1 MKKFIDIALVALLGN
16 IEALTGRKF
25 FASACGGID
34 LGADYDC
41 LQPLVPGVKQ
51 RLLLFNL
58 DDLSVVTYSLA
69 PTTLIEDITLK
80 STKAAFAFEGVKRS
94 LNPQYAFIPQT
105 VSVGYDHQVDFL
117 IFDISQEQKDNIEKM
132 GLSKLVAVVENN
144 NSVGN
149 GNSIFEV
156 YGLGVG
162 MELITAVRIP
172 GDLET
177 TGAFSL
183 SLKTSD
189 NEGKEPKMP
198 QSWFDTDY
206 TTTKAL
212 VDALLTPAP

>member
-1 MKKFIDIALVALLGN
+1 MKKISINL
-16 IEALTGRKF
+16 IESIKGLQIV
-25 FASACGGID
+25 ASACGGITI
-34 LGADYDC
+34 GADYDC
-41 LQPLVPGVKQ
+41 LTPLVPGVKQ
-51 RLLLFNL
+51 RLILFNL
-58 DDLSVVTYSLA
+58 EDIDTVAYSA
-69 PTTLIEDITLK
+69 TPPTSLIELITLVT
-80 STKAAFAFEGVKRS
+80 TKQAFAFEGIKRS

-117 IFDISQEQKDNIEKM
+117 VFDVSQEQKDNLEAM
-132 GLSKLVAVVENN
+132 ALGKLVAVVENN
-144 NSVGN
+144 NSPGN
-149 GNSIFEV
+149 ANSVFEV

-162 MELITAVRIP
+162 MEIITMTRIP

-206 TTTKAL
+206 ATTKAA
-212 VDALLTPAP
+212 VETLLTPAP

>member
-1 MKKFIDIALVALLGN
+1 MKKISKILIESIRGLG
-16 IEALTGRKF
+16 A
-25 FASACGGID
+25 FASACGGITI
-34 LGADYDC
+34 GADYDC

-51 RLLLFNL
+51 RLILFNL
-58 DDLSVVTYSLA
+58 DDLDVVAYSA
-69 PTTLIEDITLK
+69 VPPTSLIELISLV
-80 STKAAFAFEGVKRS
+80 STKQGFAYEGIKRS

-117 IFDISQEQKDNIEKM
+117 VFDVSQEQKDNLEAM
-132 GLSKLVAVVENN
+132 GLGKVVAVVENN
-144 NSVGN
+144 NSPGN
-149 GNSIFEV
+149 ANSVFEV

-162 MELITAVRIP
+162 LEIITMTRIP

-177 TGAFSL
+177 TGAFAI

-206 TTTKAL
+206 ATTKAAVETLL
-212 VDALLTPAP
+212 VPAP